1 MAKKKAAP
9 KKARPEKTPPKKNV
23 PKKAA
28 AKSSAGRINVFSRA
42 FTTMTHRAA
51 AGVAPVLIVECNID
65 GDLRDDDG
73 NIATFNSLDRAN
85 DFGAAHRRDKGP
97 SHKCIVKTSQRG

>member
-1 MAKKKAAP
+1 MAKKKARP
-9 KKARPEKTPPKKNV
+9 KKATPKKNV

-28 AKSSAGRINVFSRA
+28 SKNSAGRINVFSRA

-51 AGVAPVLIVECNID
+51 ASGAAPVLIVECNID
-65 GDLRDDDG
+65 GDLRDDGG

-85 DFGAAHRRDKGP
+85 DFGAAHRRVKGP